1 MDFLYF
7 LAGPLS
13 WIIKPI
19 YSWTTNYG
27 ITLILATIVI
37 KLITIPL
44 TLKSQ
49 KNMSKTQLIQPEINK
64 IQAKYKNDREKLAI
78 EMQKLYKQY
87 DVNPMGGCLPLLL
100 QMFVLFGFIGVIYHP
115 FEYILGISEGQLG
128 EISKALFDGKVL
140 QETSMWGNPDV
151 VQKVAE
157 AAKGS
162 IKGINF
168 DFFGIDLAKIP
179 SAAPKEWTV
188 WIFPVLATASTF
200 LSSYITKK
208 QQPQQKPVS
217 NQGEQVPNTG
227 NMMLKIMPFMTAFF
241 TYTMPIGMSLY
252 WTVST
257 VTQLIQQAVM
267 NRFITDKIKGQIEE
281 KQAIIIENKEKRHP
295 KKH

>member
-1 MDFLYF
+1 MGFLQA

-13 WIIKPI
+13 YIIRPI
-19 YSWTTNYG
+19 YEWTENYG
-27 ITLILATIVI
+27 VTLILATLII
-37 KLITIPL
+37 KIITIPL
-44 TLKSQ
+44 TIKSQ

-87 DVNPMGGCLPLLL
+87 DVNPMGGCLPLII

-115 FEYILGISEGQLG
+115 FEYILQVSKG
-128 EISKALFDGKVL
+128 ELDAISKAMFDGKVL
-140 QETSMWGNPDV
+140 QETSMWGNADV
-151 VQKVAE
+151 VKEVAA
-157 AAKGS
+157 AAKGA
-162 IKGINF
+162 IKEIKF
-168 DFFGIDLAKIP
+168 DFFGIDLAKMP
-179 SAAPKEWTV
+179 SSSPKEWTV

-200 LSSYITKK
+200 LSSYLTKK
-208 QQPQQKPVS
+208 QQPKPAATA
-217 NQGEQVPNTG
+217 NGEQAPNTG

-267 NRFITDKIKGQIEE
+267 DKFIKDKIKGQIEE

>member
-1 MDFLYF
+1 MGFLYA

-13 WIIKPI
+13 YIINPI
-19 YSWTTNYG
+19 YDWTKNYG
-27 ITLILATIVI
+27 VTLILATIII
-37 KLITIPL
+37 KIITIPL
-44 TLKSQ
+44 TIKSQ

-87 DVNPMGGCLPLLL
+87 DVNPMGGCLPLII

-115 FEYILGISEGQLG
+115 FEYILGMTEG
-128 EISKALFDGKVL
+128 EIASIAKTLKVENGNEMYL
-140 QETSMWGNPDV
+140 WG
-151 VQKVAE
+151 
-157 AAKGS
+157 AKG
-162 IKGINF
+162 IKDELVKAGFGTINF
-168 DFFGIDLAKIP
+168 NFFGINLTKTP
-179 SAAPKEWTV
+179 SSAPKEWTV

-200 LSSYITKK
+200 LSSHITKK
-208 QQPQQKPVS
+208 QQPKPS
-217 NQGEQVPNTG
+217 ANAQGEQAPNTG

-257 VTQLIQQAVM
+257 AAQLIQQAII
-267 NRFITDKIKGQIEE
+267 NNFITGKIKSQIEE
-281 KQAIIIENKEKRHP
+281 KQAIVLENKEKRHP

>member
-1 MDFLYF
+1 MYF

-13 WIIKPI
+13 YIIRPI
-19 YSWTTNYG
+19 YEWTQNYG
-27 ITLILATIVI
+27 ITLILATIII
-37 KLITIPL
+37 KIITIPL
-44 TLKSQ
+44 TIKSQ
-49 KNMSKTQLIQPEINK
+49 KNMTKTQLIQPEVNK

-87 DVNPMGGCLPLLL
+87 DVNPMGGCLPLLV

-115 FEYILGISEGQLG
+115 FEYILGVSEETL
-128 EISKALFDGKVL
+128 ETISKALFDGKVL
-140 QETSMWGNPDV
+140 QETQMWGEPSV
-151 VQKVAE
+151 VSKVAAE
-157 AAKGS
+157 AKGA
-162 IKGINF
+162 IKEINF
-168 DFFGIDLAKIP
+168 NFFGIDLTKTP

-200 LSSYITKK
+200 LSGHLTKK
-208 QQPQQKPVS
+208 QQPKPAA
-217 NQGEQVPNTG
+217 NPNGEQAPNTG

-257 VTQLIQQAVM
+257 VVQLIQQAIM
-267 NRFITDKIKGQIEE
+267 NKFMSGKLKMELEE

>member
-1 MDFLYF
+1 MGFLQA

-13 WIIKPI
+13 YIIRPI
-19 YSWTTNYG
+19 YEWTENYG
-27 ITLILATIVI
+27 VTLILATLII
-37 KLITIPL
+37 KIITIPL
-44 TLKSQ
+44 TIKSQ

-87 DVNPMGGCLPLLL
+87 DVNPMGGCLPLII

-115 FEYILGISEGQLG
+115 FEYILGMTG
-128 EISKALFDGKVL
+128 EELKELAKTFTDNANTP
-140 QETSMWGNPDV
+140 ETSLWGISGVKEYVENL
-151 VQKVAE
+151 
-157 AAKGS
+157 KGS
-162 IKGINF
+162 HIHF
-168 DFFGIDLAKIP
+168 DFFGIDLAKMP
-179 SAAPKEWTV
+179 SSSPKEWTV

-200 LSSYITKK
+200 LSSYLTKK
-208 QQPQQKPVS
+208 QQPKPATTA
-217 NQGEQVPNTG
+217 NGEQAPNTG

-257 VTQLIQQAVM
+257 VTQLIQQAIM
-267 NRFITDKIKGQIEE
+267 DKFIKNKIKGQIEE